1 MKRNLFIK
9 LFAPALMVAGSGFLS
24 SCSSV
29 DDGSYVPPFTQY
41 EKISGQWVVNSVTQT
56 DEVENKKMTLTNLFD
71 FDTFGI
77 QFKVDED
84 NNPTSYV
91 IEGNAPAL
99 IPVSGQ
105 WDMGNAFV
113 NTDGSAAKIILGD
126 NTWLTVTGVPGSK
139 QELEFKFTRAQNG
152 KPFVSYTYNLAKKVD
167 ATPDAPV
174 TSNNE

>member
-41 EKISGQWVVNSVTQT
+41 EKISGQWVVNSVTQI
-56 DEVENKKMTLTNLFD
+56 DEVENKKMALTNLFD

-77 QFKVDED
+77 QFKVDDD

-91 IEGNAPAL
+91 IE
-99 IPVSGQ
+99 
-105 WDMGNAFV
+105 
-113 NTDGSAAKIILGD
+113 AKRQL
-126 NTWLTVTGVPGSK
+126 
-139 QELEFKFTRAQNG
+139 
-152 KPFVSYTYNLAKKVD
+152 
-167 ATPDAPV
+167 
-174 TSNNE
+174 

>member
-1 MKRNLFIK
+1 MSDGMGREL
-9 LFAPALMVAGSGFLS
+9 AYLS
-24 SCSSV
+24 SHA
-29 DDGSYVPPFTQY
+29 
-41 EKISGQWVVNSVTQT
+41 
-56 DEVENKKMTLTNLFD
+56 TNRYFIPNW
-71 FDTFGI
+71 G
-77 QFKVDED
+77 
-84 NNPTSYV
+84 SYV
-91 IEGNAPAL
+91 IEGKAPAL
-99 IPVSGQ
+99 IPVSGN
-105 WDMGNAFV
+105 WKMGNAFV

>member
-1 MKRNLFIK
+1 MKRNLIIK
-9 LFAPALMVAGSGFLS
+9 LFAPALMVASSGFLS
-24 SCSSV
+24 SCSN
-29 DDGSYVPPFTQY
+29 VPPFTQY

-77 QFKVDED
+77 QFKVDDD

-91 IEGNAPAL
+91 IEGKSPAL
-99 IPVSGQ
+99 IPVSGN
-105 WDMGNAFV
+105 WKMGNAFV

-139 QELEFKFTRAQNG
+139 QELEFK
-152 KPFVSYTYNLAKKVD
+152 VD
-167 ATPDAPV
+167 ATPDAPA

>member
-1 MKRNLFIK
+1 
-9 LFAPALMVAGSGFLS
+9 MVASSGFLS

-91 IEGNAPAL
+91 IEGNAPVL
-99 IPVSGQ
+99 IPVSGK
-105 WDMGNAFV
+105 WKMGNAFV
-113 NTDGSAAKIILGD
+113 NTDGSAAKIILGEI
-126 NTWLTVTGVPGSK
+126 LGL
-139 QELEFKFTRAQNG
+139 Q
-152 KPFVSYTYNLAKKVD
+152 
-167 ATPDAPV
+167 
-174 TSNNE
+174 

>member
-1 MKRNLFIK
+1 MKRNLIIK
-9 LFAPALMVAGSGFLS
+9 LFAPALMVASSGFLS

-84 NNPTSYV
+84 NNPTDYAIGRWAMLLST
-91 IEGNAPAL
+91 PMAL
-99 IPVSGQ
+99 LPRLS
-105 WDMGNAFV
+105 W
-113 NTDGSAAKIILGD
+113 
-126 NTWLTVTGVPGSK
+126 VTIHGL
-139 QELEFKFTRAQNG
+139 Q
-152 KPFVSYTYNLAKKVD
+152 
-167 ATPDAPV
+167 
-174 TSNNE
+174 